1 MRVMNK
7 LLYRPI
13 GLIMGTA
20 GGWLAGV
27 IVKRVWRAAS
37 HDGHTPPDALDEDRT
52 WKEILAAAALQGA
65 VFATIKALFDRAGA
79 TGVRKLTGIWP
90 R

>member
-1 MRVMNK
+1 MNK

-13 GLIMGTA
+13 GLLMGTA
-20 GGWLAGV
+20 GGWLAGM

-37 HDGHTPPDALDEDRT
+37 DEGDPPDALDEERT
-52 WKEILAAAALQGA
+52 WGEILASAALQGA

-79 TGVRKLTGIWP
+79 TGVRKLTGSWP
-90 R
+90 G